1 MRVTVIEHRTP
12 SLRSYPLWLGAKV
25 FLKPVLTYWPINDLG
40 LSPLRLIDQAFGML
54 PTAKTVVRQSI
65 VLADRPADLITP
77 QGPSGRDTDTAV
89 LYLHGGAFVV
99 AGPATHRSVGAAM
112 AQVLGLPL
120 YSLDYRQLPKG
131 GVGTS
136 VTDAVNAYRELIV
149 DRGFRRV
156 VLVGD
161 SAGGYLCGKVIEAAY
176 RDGLPT
182 PVVYVGF
189 SPLLDLDLA
198 DHEGRNSD
206 KDAYIP
212 KSKLAEL
219 APKFDRGPEPL
230 VGERRII
237 DVPAEAFPPT
247 ILITAQDE
255 FLEPDAI
262 DLVESLSRAG
272 VLAHLHTFAWQV
284 HAFPVAA
291 GLPEAKEAIRL
302 SADFALTAL
311 ATGRA
316 AVVDSGSVAG

>member
-1 MRVTVIEHRTP
+1 MSIIAHRTP
-12 SLRSYPLWLGAKV
+12 SLRSFPLWLAARA
-25 FLKPVLTYWPINDLG
+25 FLKPTLTYWPLSDLG
-40 LSPLRLIDQAFGML
+40 LSPLRLIDQAFTLL
-54 PTAKTVVRQSI
+54 PTADTVVRQSI
-65 VLADRPADLITP
+65 TLAERPADLITP

-99 AGPATHRSVGAAM
+99 AGPATHRSVGAAL

-120 YSLDYRQLPKG
+120 YSLDYRQLPKA

-136 VTDAVNAYRELIV
+136 VADAVNAYRELIV

-156 VLVGD
+156 VLAGD

-182 PVVYVGF
+182 PAAYVGF

-198 DHEGRNSD
+198 DNETRDSD

-212 KSKLAEL
+212 KVKLAKL
-219 APKFDRGPEPL
+219 APKYDRGPAEL
-230 VGERRII
+230 RGERRIL

-255 FLEPDAI
+255 YLEPDAI
-262 DLVESLSRAG
+262 DLVESLSNAG
-272 VLAHLHTFAWQV
+272 VMAHLHTFAWQV
-284 HAFPVAA
+284 HAFPVVA
-291 GLPEAKEAIRL
+291 GMPESKEAIRL
-302 SADFALTAL
+302 SADFARAAL